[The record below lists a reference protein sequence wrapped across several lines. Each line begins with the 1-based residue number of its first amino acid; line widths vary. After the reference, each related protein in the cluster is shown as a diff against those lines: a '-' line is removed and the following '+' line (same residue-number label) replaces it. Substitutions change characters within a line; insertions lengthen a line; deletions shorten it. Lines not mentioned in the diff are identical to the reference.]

1 MRNYDESMQ
10 NTLYGCAR
18 SQLFLY
24 FYLGISL

>member
-10 NTLYGCAR
+10 NTRHGCAC